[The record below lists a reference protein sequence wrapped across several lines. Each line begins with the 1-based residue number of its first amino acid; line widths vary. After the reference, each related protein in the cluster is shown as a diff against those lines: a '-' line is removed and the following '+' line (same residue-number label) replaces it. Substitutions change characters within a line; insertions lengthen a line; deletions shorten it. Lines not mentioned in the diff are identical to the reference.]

1 MKICLLFASI
11 LVVLLSSHVNAQ
23 RITKHVVYF
32 EVDSDILSP
41 SEKTSFE
48 NFIKS
53 EASNDFISKV
63 RIQGHTDSDAS
74 NDYNHKLSAKRVKN
88 VLQLFEGTGLESKI
102 ESYWMGEDEPVNNN
116 LTDAEKRLNRR
127 VEITIEHWVPDLV
140 EESGSIKDLYKMLE
154 QEKQVFCIHPKG
166 DTIIRLD
173 QGTIVSF
180 PPNPFGDLNVPCVEI
195 RLKEFYK
202 KSDMVMENLSTTS
215 NGRLLE
221 SAGMVYIEAAIDDSL
236 IELASGKKVLVMMP
250 ADTLRDDMQGFNG
263 ERDPHTDVIN
273 WLANNGSDF
282 SQLQLP
288 VGTPCDQL
296 TFDLPS
302 DNCQRCKFFFCRF
315 TRIDDG
321 LKGVISRSQHKS
333 NKSFRECQRRIRRS
347 RRITSNLE
355 PLPTQETLKCYE
367 LDSLLEVYG
376 VSNRTELIE
385 AMNKEQMEKYGVK
398 TLEKLVDTLNKI
410 KLKNIENN
418 LLNGIIDQRELQY
431 YMYNTSRLG
440 WINTDAF
447 SKLAGDRIIM
457 QTDLKSDLQTDC
469 KAVFTGVRG
478 VLPANFS
485 TGVYQFYSVP
495 KNNEIWLIAMRFENN
510 QAYLSMEKMKTQ
522 EKVNVTPLRK
532 VSIQELK
539 EALKMID

>member
-1 MKICLLFASI
+1 MKIFLLLTSI
-11 LVVLLSSHVNAQ
+11 LVVIVYNQAHAQ

-32 EVDSDILSP
+32 EVDSYIISP
-41 SEKTSFE
+41 YEKVLLE

-53 EASNDFISKV
+53 EETNDFILKV

-74 NDYNHKLSAKRVKN
+74 NDYNDKLSAKRVKS
-88 VLQLFEGTGLESKI
+88 VQQLFEGTGLVSKI
-102 ESYWMGEDEPVNNN
+102 ESYWMGEDEPINNN
-116 LTDAEKRLNRR
+116 LNDAEKRFNRR

-180 PPNPFGDLNVPCVEI
+180 PPFPFGDLDVPCVEI

-221 SAGMVYIEAAIDDSL
+221 SAGMVYIEAVIDDSL

-263 ERDPHTDVIN
+263 EREPHTDVIN

-282 SQLQLP
+282 RLLQLP
-288 VGTPCDQL
+288 VATPCDQL

-315 TRIDDG
+315 KRIDDG

-367 LDSLLEVYG
+367 LDSLLAVYG

-398 TLEKLVDTLNKI
+398 TLEQLVDTLNKI

-457 QTDLKSDLQTDC
+457 QTDFKSDLQTDC

>member
-1 MKICLLFASI
+1 MKRFLLFTSI
-11 LVVLLSSHVNAQ
+11 LVVFINTQVNAQ
-23 RITKHVVYF
+23 RITKHIVYF
-32 EVDSDILSP
+32 EVDSYSLSP
-41 SEKTSFE
+41 SEKTSLE

-53 EASNDFISKV
+53 EETNDYIAKV

-74 NDYNHKLSAKRVKN
+74 NDYNQKLSANRVKS
-88 VLQLFEGTGLESKI
+88 VLQLFEATGLSSKI
-102 ESYWMGEDEPVNNN
+102 ESYWTGEDEPINNN
-116 LTDAEKRLNRR
+116 LTEAEKRLNRR
-127 VEITIEHWVPDLV
+127 VEITIEHWVPDFV
-140 EESGSIKDLYKMLE
+140 EESGSIKELYKLLE

-166 DTIIRLD
+166 DTIIRMD
-173 QGTIVSF
+173 QGTILSF
-180 PPNPFGDLNVPCVEI
+180 PAYPFGDINVPCVEI
-195 RLKEFYK
+195 RVKEFYK
-202 KSDMVMENLSTTS
+202 KSDMIMENLSTTS

-221 SAGMVYIEAAIDDSL
+221 SAGMVYIEASIKDSL

-273 WLANNGSDF
+273 WLANNGADF

-288 VGTPCDQL
+288 IGTPCDQL

-315 TRIDDG
+315 KRIDDG
-321 LKGVISRSQHKS
+321 FKGVTSSTQHKS

-347 RRITSNLE
+347 RRITSVTE
-355 PLPTQETLKCYE
+355 PLPTQQTLKCYE
-367 LDSLLEVYG
+367 LDSLLQVYG
-376 VSNRTELIE
+376 VNNRTELIA

-398 TLEKLVDTLNKI
+398 TLEQLVDTLNKI
-410 KLKNIENN
+410 KLKNIESN

-485 TGVYQFYSVP
+485 TGIYQFYSVP
-495 KNNEIWLIAMRFENN
+495 KNNEVWLIAMRFENN

-522 EKVNVTPLRK
+522 EKVKVTPLRK

-539 EALKMID
+539 EALKIID